1 MLASY
6 QEQLIF
12 LCNNS
17 SCHGIIVWCS
27 LTLTN
32 SFRMKITQDTQT
44 YLECKKSALVGYI
57 VAGLL
62 MIGGVVAVILMLMKS
77 ASNWWLGLIALAIG
91 IAILLLNKSITLIA
105 DGNLRQIRIAK
116 KSLLGASDNSYSFND
131 IKEVMIE
138 EDRDY
143 ERDSDGDR
151 KERITYV
158 LIFNFN
164 NGYQEAINLSSGSSN
179 FSAGGLNMSRFSQ
192 NNAVMRIGQRMA
204 EVIGVPFNHK
214 RLGDMDIGD
223 VVSSVGEVI
232 KQVKQAKQDNQNPPQ
247 A

>member
-1 MLASY
+1 
-6 QEQLIF
+6 
-12 LCNNS
+12 
-17 SCHGIIVWCS
+17 
-27 LTLTN
+27 
-32 SFRMKITQDTQT
+32 MKITQDTQT

-57 VAGLL
+57 VSGLL
-62 MIGGVVAVILMLMKS
+62 MLGGVAAVIIMLLQS
-77 ASNWWLGLIALAIG
+77 ASQWWLGLIALAIG

-105 DGNLRQIRIAK
+105 DGNVRQIRIAK
-116 KSLLGASDNSYSFND
+116 KSLLGASDNAYSFND

-164 NGYQEAINLSSGSSN
+164 NGYQEAINLTRSSSSV
-179 FSAGGLNMSRFSQ
+179 GGLNMSRFSQ

-214 RLGDMDIGD
+214 RRGDMDIGD

-232 KQVKQAKQDNQNPPQ
+232 RQVKQAKQDNQNPPH

>member
-1 MLASY
+1 
-6 QEQLIF
+6 
-12 LCNNS
+12 
-17 SCHGIIVWCS
+17 
-27 LTLTN
+27 
-32 SFRMKITQDTQT
+32 MKITQDTQT

-62 MIGGVVAVILMLMKS
+62 MIGGVVAVILMLIQS
-77 ASNWWLGLIALAIG
+77 ASDWWFGLIALAIG
-91 IAILLLNKSITLIA
+91 IVILLLNKSITLIA

-116 KSLLGASDNSYSFND
+116 KSLLGASDNAYSFND

-164 NGYQEAINLSSGSSN
+164 NGYQEAIKLSSGSSN
-179 FSAGGLNMSRFSQ
+179 FSVGGINMSRFSQ
-192 NNAVMRIGQRMA
+192 NNAMMRIGQRMA

-214 RLGDMDIGD
+214 RRGDMDIGD

>member
-1 MLASY
+1 
-6 QEQLIF
+6 
-12 LCNNS
+12 
-17 SCHGIIVWCS
+17 
-27 LTLTN
+27 
-32 SFRMKITQDTQT
+32 MKITQDTQT

-57 VAGLL
+57 VSGLL
-62 MIGGVVAVILMLMKS
+62 MVGGLVAVILMLMQS
-77 ASNWWLGLIALAIG
+77 ASQWWLGLIALAIG
-91 IAILLLNKSITLIA
+91 IVILLLNKSITLIA

-116 KSLLGASDNSYSFND
+116 KSLLGASDNAYSFND

-151 KERITYV
+151 KMRITYV

-164 NGYQEAINLSSGSSN
+164 NGYQEAINLKRSSSSV
-179 FSAGGLNMSRFSQ
+179 GGLNMSRFSQ

-214 RLGDMDIGD
+214 RRGDMDIGD

-232 KQVKQAKQDNQNPPQ
+232 KQVKQAKQDHQNPPQ
-247 A
+247 V

>member
-1 MLASY
+1 
-6 QEQLIF
+6 
-12 LCNNS
+12 
-17 SCHGIIVWCS
+17 
-27 LTLTN
+27 
-32 SFRMKITQDTQT
+32 MKITQDTQT

-62 MIGGVVAVILMLMKS
+62 MIGGVVAVILMLIQS
-77 ASNWWLGLIALAIG
+77 ASDWWLGLIALAIG
-91 IAILLLNKSITLIA
+91 VAVLLLNKSITLIA

-116 KSLLGASDNSYSFND
+116 KSLLGASDNAYSFND

-151 KERITYV
+151 KMRITYV

-164 NGYQEAINLSSGSSN
+164 NGYQEAIKLSSGSSN
-179 FSAGGLNMSRFSQ
+179 FSVGGINMSRFSQ
-192 NNAVMRIGQRMA
+192 NNAMMRIGQRMA

-214 RLGDMDIGD
+214 RRGDMDIGD

-232 KQVKQAKQDNQNPPQ
+232 KQVKQAKQDHQNPPQ

>member
-1 MLASY
+1 
-6 QEQLIF
+6 
-12 LCNNS
+12 
-17 SCHGIIVWCS
+17 
-27 LTLTN
+27 
-32 SFRMKITQDTQT
+32 MKITQDTQT

-57 VAGLL
+57 VSGLL
-62 MIGGVVAVILMLMKS
+62 LVGGVATVIIMLMQS
-77 ASNWWLGLIALAIG
+77 ASQWWLGLIALAIG
-91 IAILLLNKSITLIA
+91 IAILLLNKSITLTA
-105 DGNLRQIRIAK
+105 DGNVRQIRIAK
-116 KSLLGASDNSYSFND
+116 KSLLGASDNAYSFND

-164 NGYQEAINLSSGSSN
+164 NGYQEAINLARSSSSV
-179 FSAGGLNMSRFSQ
+179 GGLNMSRFSQ

-214 RLGDMDIGD
+214 RRGDMDIGD

-232 KQVKQAKQDNQNPPQ
+232 RQVKQAKQENQNPPH

>member
-1 MLASY
+1 
-6 QEQLIF
+6 
-12 LCNNS
+12 
-17 SCHGIIVWCS
+17 
-27 LTLTN
+27 
-32 SFRMKITQDTQT
+32 MKFTQDTQT
-44 YLECKKSALVGYI
+44 YLECKKSALFGY
-57 VAGLL
+57 VVSGLL
-62 MIGGVVAVILMLMKS
+62 MVGGLIAVILMLMKS

-116 KSLLGASDNSYSFND
+116 KSLLGASDNAYSFND

-138 EDRDY
+138 EDRNY

-151 KERITYV
+151 KEKITYV

-179 FSAGGLNMSRFSQ
+179 FSVGGLNMNRFSQ

-232 KQVKQAKQDNQNPPQ
+232 KQVKQANQNPPQ

>member
-1 MLASY
+1 
-6 QEQLIF
+6 
-12 LCNNS
+12 
-17 SCHGIIVWCS
+17 
-27 LTLTN
+27 
-32 SFRMKITQDTQT
+32 MKITQDTQT
-44 YLECKKSALVGYI
+44 YLECNKSALVGYI
-57 VAGLL
+57 VSGLL
-62 MIGGVVAVILMLMKS
+62 MVGGVVAVILMLIQS
-77 ASNWWLGLIALAIG
+77 ASQWWLGLIALAIG

-105 DGNLRQIRIAK
+105 DGNVRQIRIAK
-116 KSLLGASDNSYSFND
+116 KSLLGASDNAYSFND

-164 NGYQEAINLSSGSSN
+164 NGYQEAINLTRSSSSV
-179 FSAGGLNMSRFSQ
+179 GGLNMSRFSQ

-214 RLGDMDIGD
+214 RRGDMDIGD
-223 VVSSVGEVI
+223 VVSSVGQVI
-232 KQVKQAKQDNQNPPQ
+232 RQVKQAKQDNQNPPHS
-247 A
+247 

>member
-1 MLASY
+1 
-6 QEQLIF
+6 
-12 LCNNS
+12 
-17 SCHGIIVWCS
+17 
-27 LTLTN
+27 
-32 SFRMKITQDTQT
+32 MKITQDAQT

-57 VAGLL
+57 VSGLL
-62 MIGGVVAVILMLMKS
+62 MVGGVVAVILMLKQS
-77 ASNWWLGLIALAIG
+77 ASQWWLGLIALAIG

-105 DGNLRQIRIAK
+105 DGNVRQIRIAK

-131 IKEVMIE
+131 IKDVMIE

-164 NGYQEAINLSSGSSN
+164 NGYQEAINLTPKSSSN
-179 FSAGGLNMSRFSQ
+179 VSVGGLNMSRFSK

-214 RLGDMDIGD
+214 RRGDMDIGD

>member
-1 MLASY
+1 
-6 QEQLIF
+6 
-12 LCNNS
+12 
-17 SCHGIIVWCS
+17 
-27 LTLTN
+27 
-32 SFRMKITQDTQT
+32 MKITQDTQT

-62 MIGGVVAVILMLMKS
+62 MIGGVVAVILMLIQS
-77 ASNWWLGLIALAIG
+77 ASDWWLGLIALAIG
-91 IAILLLNKSITLIA
+91 VAVLLLNKSITLIA
-105 DGNLRQIRIAK
+105 DGNLRQIRIAI

-164 NGYQEAINLSSGSSN
+164 NGYQEAIKLSSGSSN
-179 FSAGGLNMSRFSQ
+179 FSVGGINMSRFSQ
-192 NNAVMRIGQRMA
+192 NNAMMRIGQRMA

-214 RLGDMDIGD
+214 RRGDMDIGD

-232 KQVKQAKQDNQNPPQ
+232 KQVKQAKQNHQNPPQ

>member
-1 MLASY
+1 
-6 QEQLIF
+6 
-12 LCNNS
+12 
-17 SCHGIIVWCS
+17 
-27 LTLTN
+27 
-32 SFRMKITQDTQT
+32 MKITQDTQT

-57 VAGLL
+57 ISGLL
-62 MIGGVVAVILMLMKS
+62 MVGGVAAMVFMLIQS
-77 ASNWWLGLIALAIG
+77 SSQWWLGLIAEAIG
-91 IAILLLNKSITLIA
+91 ILILLLNKSITLIA
-105 DGNLRQIRIAK
+105 DGNIRQIRIAK
-116 KSLLGASDNSYSFND
+116 KSLLGASDNAYSFND

-164 NGYQEAINLSSGSSN
+164 NGYQEAINLTGGSSSN
-179 FSAGGLNMSRFSQ
+179 VSVGGINMSRFSQ
-192 NNAVMRIGQRMA
+192 NNAMMRIGQRMA

-214 RLGDMDIGD
+214 RRGDMDIGD

-232 KQVKQAKQDNQNPPQ
+232 KQVKQAKQDNQNRPQ

>member
-1 MLASY
+1 
-6 QEQLIF
+6 
-12 LCNNS
+12 
-17 SCHGIIVWCS
+17 
-27 LTLTN
+27 
-32 SFRMKITQDTQT
+32 MKITQDNQT

-62 MIGGVVAVILMLMKS
+62 MIGGVVAVILMLIQS
-77 ASNWWLGLIALAIG
+77 ASDWWLGLIALAIG
-91 IAILLLNKSITLIA
+91 VAVLLLNKSITLIA
-105 DGNLRQIRIAK
+105 DGNLRQIRIAI

-151 KERITYV
+151 KERVTYV

-164 NGYQEAINLSSGSSN
+164 NGYQEAIKLSSGSSN
-179 FSAGGLNMSRFSQ
+179 FSVGGINMSRFSQ
-192 NNAVMRIGQRMA
+192 NNAMMRIGQRMA

-214 RLGDMDIGD
+214 RRGDMDIGD

-232 KQVKQAKQDNQNPPQ
+232 KQVKQAKQNHQNPPQ

>member
-1 MLASY
+1 
-6 QEQLIF
+6 
-12 LCNNS
+12 
-17 SCHGIIVWCS
+17 
-27 LTLTN
+27 
-32 SFRMKITQDTQT
+32 MKITQDTQT
-44 YLECKKSALVGYI
+44 YLECKKSAMLGYI
-57 VAGLL
+57 FSGLL
-62 MIGGVVAVILMLMKS
+62 MVGGVIAVILMFMQS
-77 ASNWWLGLIALAIG
+77 ASQWWLGLIALAIG

-105 DGNLRQIRIAK
+105 DGNVRQIKIAK

-151 KERITYV
+151 KERVTYV

-164 NGYQEAINLSSGSSN
+164 NGYQEAIKLSSGSSN
-179 FSAGGLNMSRFSQ
+179 FSVGGINMSRFSQ

-214 RLGDMDIGD
+214 RRGDMDIGD

>member
-1 MLASY
+1 ML
-6 QEQLIF
+6 
-12 LCNNS
+12 
-17 SCHGIIVWCS
+17 
-27 LTLTN
+27 
-32 SFRMKITQDTQT
+32 
-44 YLECKKSALVGYI
+44 GYI
-57 VAGLL
+57 VSGLL
-62 MIGGVVAVILMLMKS
+62 MIGGVVAVILMFMQS
-77 ASNWWLGLIALAIG
+77 ASNWWLGLIALIIG
-91 IAILLLNKSITLIA
+91 VVILLLNKSITLIA

-116 KSLLGASDNSYSFND
+116 KSLLGASDNAYSFND

-151 KERITYV
+151 KMRITYV

-164 NGYQEAINLSSGSSN
+164 NGYQEAINLKRSSSSV
-179 FSAGGLNMSRFSQ
+179 GGLNMSRFSQ

-214 RLGDMDIGD
+214 RRGDMDIGD

>member
-1 MLASY
+1 
-6 QEQLIF
+6 
-12 LCNNS
+12 
-17 SCHGIIVWCS
+17 
-27 LTLTN
+27 
-32 SFRMKITQDTQT
+32 MKITQDTQT

-62 MIGGVVAVILMLMKS
+62 MIGGVVAVILMLIQS
-77 ASNWWLGLIALAIG
+77 ASDWWFGLIALAIG
-91 IAILLLNKSITLIA
+91 IVILLLNKSITLIA

-116 KSLLGASDNSYSFND
+116 KSLLGASDNAYSFND

-164 NGYQEAINLSSGSSN
+164 NGYQEAIKLSSGSSN
-179 FSAGGLNMSRFSQ
+179 FSVGGINMSRFSQ
-192 NNAVMRIGQRMA
+192 NNAMMRIGQRMA
-204 EVIGVPFNHK
+204 EVIGIPFNHK
-214 RLGDMDIGD
+214 RRGDMDIGD

-232 KQVKQAKQDNQNPPQ
+232 KQVKQAKQDHQSPPQ

>member
-1 MLASY
+1 
-6 QEQLIF
+6 
-12 LCNNS
+12 
-17 SCHGIIVWCS
+17 
-27 LTLTN
+27 
-32 SFRMKITQDTQT
+32 MKITQDTQT

-57 VAGLL
+57 VSGLL
-62 MIGGVVAVILMLMKS
+62 MLGGVAAVIIMLLQS
-77 ASNWWLGLIALAIG
+77 ASQWWLGLIALAIG
-91 IAILLLNKSITLIA
+91 VAILLLNKSITLTA
-105 DGNLRQIRIAK
+105 DGNVRQIRIAK
-116 KSLLGASDNSYSFND
+116 KSLLGASDNAYSFND

-164 NGYQEAINLSSGSSN
+164 NGYQEAINLTRSSSSV
-179 FSAGGLNMSRFSQ
+179 GGLNMSRFSQ

-214 RLGDMDIGD
+214 RRGNMDIGD

-232 KQVKQAKQDNQNPPQ
+232 RQVKQAKQDNQNPPH

>member
-1 MLASY
+1 
-6 QEQLIF
+6 
-12 LCNNS
+12 
-17 SCHGIIVWCS
+17 
-27 LTLTN
+27 
-32 SFRMKITQDTQT
+32 MKIIQDTQT

-57 VAGLL
+57 VSGLL
-62 MIGGVVAVILMLMKS
+62 MLGGVAAVIIMLLQS
-77 ASNWWLGLIALAIG
+77 ASQWWLGLIALAIG
-91 IAILLLNKSITLIA
+91 VAILLLNKSITLTA
-105 DGNLRQIRIAK
+105 DGNVRQIRIAK
-116 KSLLGASDNSYSFND
+116 KSLLGASDNAYSFND

-151 KERITYV
+151 KMRITYV

-164 NGYQEAINLSSGSSN
+164 NGYQEAINLKRSSSSV
-179 FSAGGLNMSRFSQ
+179 GGLNMSRFSQ

-214 RLGDMDIGD
+214 RRGDMDIGD

>member
-1 MLASY
+1 
-6 QEQLIF
+6 
-12 LCNNS
+12 
-17 SCHGIIVWCS
+17 
-27 LTLTN
+27 
-32 SFRMKITQDTQT
+32 MKITQDTQT

-57 VAGLL
+57 VSGLL
-62 MIGGVVAVILMLMKS
+62 MLGGVAAVIIMLLQS
-77 ASNWWLGLIALAIG
+77 ASQWWLGLIALAIG
-91 IAILLLNKSITLIA
+91 IAILLLNKSITLTA
-105 DGNLRQIRIAK
+105 DGNVRQIRIAK
-116 KSLLGASDNSYSFND
+116 KSLLGASDNAYSFND

-164 NGYQEAINLSSGSSN
+164 NGYQEAINLTRSSSSV
-179 FSAGGLNMSRFSQ
+179 GGLNMSRFSQ

-214 RLGDMDIGD
+214 RRGDMDIGD

-232 KQVKQAKQDNQNPPQ
+232 RQVKQAKQDNQNPPH

>member
-1 MLASY
+1 
-6 QEQLIF
+6 
-12 LCNNS
+12 
-17 SCHGIIVWCS
+17 
-27 LTLTN
+27 
-32 SFRMKITQDTQT
+32 MKITQDTQT
-44 YLECKKSALVGYI
+44 YLECKKSALVGYF

-62 MIGGVVAVILMLMKS
+62 MIGGVVAVILMLIQS
-77 ASNWWLGLIALAIG
+77 ASDWWLGLIALAIG
-91 IAILLLNKSITLIA
+91 VAVLLLNKSITLIA
-105 DGNLRQIRIAK
+105 DGNVRQIKIGK

-131 IKEVMIE
+131 IKDVMIE

-151 KERITYV
+151 KERITFV

-179 FSAGGLNMSRFSQ
+179 FSVGGINMSRFSQ
-192 NNAVMRIGQRMA
+192 NNAMMRIGQRMA

-214 RLGDMDIGD
+214 RRGDMDIGD

>member
-1 MLASY
+1 
-6 QEQLIF
+6 
-12 LCNNS
+12 
-17 SCHGIIVWCS
+17 
-27 LTLTN
+27 
-32 SFRMKITQDTQT
+32 MKITQDTQT

-62 MIGGVVAVILMLMKS
+62 MIGGVVAVILMLIQS
-77 ASNWWLGLIALAIG
+77 ASDWWLGLIALVIG
-91 IAILLLNKSITLIA
+91 VVILLLNKSITLIA
-105 DGNLRQIRIAK
+105 DGNVRQIRIAK
-116 KSLLGASDNSYSFND
+116 KSLLGASDNAYSFND

-151 KERITYV
+151 KEKITYV

-179 FSAGGLNMSRFSQ
+179 FSVGGLNMSRFSQ

-232 KQVKQAKQDNQNPPQ
+232 KQVKQAKQDHQNPPQ

>member
-1 MLASY
+1 
-6 QEQLIF
+6 
-12 LCNNS
+12 
-17 SCHGIIVWCS
+17 
-27 LTLTN
+27 
-32 SFRMKITQDTQT
+32 MKITQDTQT

-57 VAGLL
+57 VSGLL
-62 MIGGVVAVILMLMKS
+62 MVGGVATVIIMLMQS
-77 ASNWWLGLIALAIG
+77 TSQWWFGLIALAIG
-91 IAILLLNKSITLIA
+91 VVILLLNKSITLIA

-116 KSLLGASDNSYSFND
+116 KSLLGASDNAYSFND

-164 NGYQEAINLSSGSSN
+164 NGYQEAINLTGGSSSN
-179 FSAGGLNMSRFSQ
+179 VSVGGLNMSRFSQ

-214 RLGDMDIGD
+214 RRGDMDLGD
-223 VVSSVGEVI
+223 VVNSVGEVI
-232 KQVKQAKQDNQNPPQ
+232 KQVKQANQDNQSPPH

>member
-1 MLASY
+1 
-6 QEQLIF
+6 
-12 LCNNS
+12 
-17 SCHGIIVWCS
+17 
-27 LTLTN
+27 
-32 SFRMKITQDTQT
+32 MKITQDTQT

-57 VAGLL
+57 VSGLL
-62 MIGGVVAVILMLMKS
+62 MVGGVAAVIIMLLQS
-77 ASNWWLGLIALAIG
+77 ASQWWLGLIALAIG
-91 IAILLLNKSITLIA
+91 VAILLLNKSITLTA
-105 DGNLRQIRIAK
+105 DGNVRQIRIAK
-116 KSLLGASDNSYSFND
+116 KSLLGASDNAYSFND

-164 NGYQEAINLSSGSSN
+164 NGYQEAINLARSSSSV
-179 FSAGGLNMSRFSQ
+179 GGLNMSRFSQ

-214 RLGDMDIGD
+214 RRGDMDIGD

-232 KQVKQAKQDNQNPPQ
+232 KQVKQAKQDHQNPPQ

>member
-1 MLASY
+1 
-6 QEQLIF
+6 
-12 LCNNS
+12 
-17 SCHGIIVWCS
+17 
-27 LTLTN
+27 
-32 SFRMKITQDTQT
+32 MKITQDTQT

-57 VAGLL
+57 VSGLL
-62 MIGGVVAVILMLMKS
+62 LVGGVATVIIMLMQS
-77 ASNWWLGLIALAIG
+77 ASQWWLGLIALAIG
-91 IAILLLNKSITLIA
+91 IAILLLNKSITLTA
-105 DGNLRQIRIAK
+105 DGNVRQIRIAK
-116 KSLLGASDNSYSFND
+116 KSLLGASDNAYSFND

-164 NGYQEAINLSSGSSN
+164 NGYQEAINLARSSSSV
-179 FSAGGLNMSRFSQ
+179 GGLNMSRFSQ

-214 RLGDMDIGD
+214 RRGDMDIGD

-232 KQVKQAKQDNQNPPQ
+232 RQVKQAKQDNQNPPH

>member
-1 MLASY
+1 
-6 QEQLIF
+6 
-12 LCNNS
+12 
-17 SCHGIIVWCS
+17 
-27 LTLTN
+27 
-32 SFRMKITQDTQT
+32 MKITQDTQT

-62 MIGGVVAVILMLMKS
+62 MIGGVVAVILMLIQS
-77 ASNWWLGLIALAIG
+77 ASDWWLGLIALVIG
-91 IAILLLNKSITLIA
+91 VVILLLNKSITLIA

-116 KSLLGASDNSYSFND
+116 KSLLGASDNAYSFND

-151 KERITYV
+151 KMRITYV

-164 NGYQEAINLSSGSSN
+164 NGYQEAINLKRSSSSV
-179 FSAGGLNMSRFSQ
+179 GGLNMSRFSQ

-214 RLGDMDIGD
+214 RRGDMDIGD

>member
-1 MLASY
+1 
-6 QEQLIF
+6 
-12 LCNNS
+12 
-17 SCHGIIVWCS
+17 
-27 LTLTN
+27 
-32 SFRMKITQDTQT
+32 MKITQDTQT

-62 MIGGVVAVILMLMKS
+62 MIGGVVAVILMLIQS
-77 ASNWWLGLIALAIG
+77 ASDWWLGLIALIIG
-91 IAILLLNKSITLIA
+91 VVILLLNKSVTLIA

-116 KSLLGASDNSYSFND
+116 KSLLGASDNAYSFND
-131 IKEVMIE
+131 IEEVMIE

-143 ERDSDGDR
+143 EQDSDGDR
-151 KERITYV
+151 KMRITYF

-164 NGYQEAINLSSGSSN
+164 NGYQEAIKLSSGSSN
-179 FSAGGLNMSRFSQ
+179 FSVGGINMSRFSQ

-214 RLGDMDIGD
+214 RRGDMDIGD

-232 KQVKQAKQDNQNPPQ
+232 KQVKQAKQDHQNPPQ

>member
-1 MLASY
+1 
-6 QEQLIF
+6 
-12 LCNNS
+12 
-17 SCHGIIVWCS
+17 
-27 LTLTN
+27 
-32 SFRMKITQDTQT
+32 MKITQDTQT

-57 VAGLL
+57 FAGLL
-62 MIGGVVAVILMLMKS
+62 IIGGVVAVIILLMKS

-179 FSAGGLNMSRFSQ
+179 FSVGGLNMNRFSQ

-232 KQVKQAKQDNQNPPQ
+232 KQVKQAKHDNQNPPQ

>member
-1 MLASY
+1 
-6 QEQLIF
+6 
-12 LCNNS
+12 
-17 SCHGIIVWCS
+17 
-27 LTLTN
+27 
-32 SFRMKITQDTQT
+32 MKFTQDTQT
-44 YLECKKSALVGYI
+44 YLECKKSALFGY
-57 VAGLL
+57 VVSGLL
-62 MIGGVVAVILMLMKS
+62 MVGGLIAVILMLMKS

-116 KSLLGASDNSYSFND
+116 KSLLGASDNAYSFND

-138 EDRDY
+138 EDRNY

-151 KERITYV
+151 KEKITYV

-179 FSAGGLNMSRFSQ
+179 FSVGGLNMNRFSQ

>member
-1 MLASY
+1 
-6 QEQLIF
+6 
-12 LCNNS
+12 
-17 SCHGIIVWCS
+17 
-27 LTLTN
+27 
-32 SFRMKITQDTQT
+32 MKITQDTQT

-62 MIGGVVAVILMLMKS
+62 MIGGVVAVILMLIQS
-77 ASNWWLGLIALAIG
+77 ASDWWFGLIALAIG
-91 IAILLLNKSITLIA
+91 IVILLLNKSITLIA

-116 KSLLGASDNSYSFND
+116 KSLLGASDNAYSFND

-143 ERDSDGDR
+143 ERESDGDR
-151 KERITYV
+151 KMRITYV

-164 NGYQEAINLSSGSSN
+164 NGYQEAINLKRSSSSV
-179 FSAGGLNMSRFSQ
+179 GGINMSRFTQ

-214 RLGDMDIGD
+214 RRGDMDIGD

-232 KQVKQAKQDNQNPPQ
+232 K
-247 A
+247 

>member
-1 MLASY
+1 
-6 QEQLIF
+6 
-12 LCNNS
+12 
-17 SCHGIIVWCS
+17 
-27 LTLTN
+27 
-32 SFRMKITQDTQT
+32 MKITQDTQT

-62 MIGGVVAVILMLMKS
+62 MIGGVVAVILMLIKS
-77 ASNWWLGLIALAIG
+77 ASDWWLGLIALIIG
-91 IAILLLNKSITLIA
+91 VVILLLNKSITLIA

-116 KSLLGASDNSYSFND
+116 KSLLGASDNAYSFND

-151 KERITYV
+151 KMRITYV

-164 NGYQEAINLSSGSSN
+164 NGYQEAIKLSSGSSN
-179 FSAGGLNMSRFSQ
+179 FSVGGINMSRFSQ
-192 NNAVMRIGQRMA
+192 NNAMMRIGQRMA

-214 RLGDMDIGD
+214 RRGDMDIGD

-232 KQVKQAKQDNQNPPQ
+232 KQVKQAKQDHQNPPQ

>member
-1 MLASY
+1 
-6 QEQLIF
+6 
-12 LCNNS
+12 
-17 SCHGIIVWCS
+17 
-27 LTLTN
+27 
-32 SFRMKITQDTQT
+32 MKITQDTQT

-57 VAGLL
+57 VSVLL
-62 MIGGVVAVILMLMKS
+62 MVGGVLAVILMLMQS
-77 ASNWWLGLIALAIG
+77 ASQWWLGLIALVIG
-91 IAILLLNKSITLIA
+91 IVILLLNKSITLIA
-105 DGNLRQIRIAK
+105 DANVRQIRITK

-131 IKEVMIE
+131 IKDVMIE

-143 ERDSDGDR
+143 DRDSDGDR

-164 NGYQEAINLSSGSSN
+164 NGYQEAINLTPGTSSN
-179 FSAGGLNMSRFSQ
+179 VSVGGLNMNRFSQ

-214 RLGDMDIGD
+214 RRGDMDIGD

-232 KQVKQAKQDNQNPPQ
+232 KQVKQAK
-247 A
+247 

>member
-1 MLASY
+1 
-6 QEQLIF
+6 
-12 LCNNS
+12 
-17 SCHGIIVWCS
+17 
-27 LTLTN
+27 
-32 SFRMKITQDTQT
+32 MKITQDTQT
-44 YLECKKSALVGYI
+44 YLECKKSAMLGYI
-57 VAGLL
+57 FSGLL
-62 MIGGVVAVILMLMKS
+62 MVGGVIAVILMFMQS
-77 ASNWWLGLIALAIG
+77 ASQWWLGLIALAIG

-105 DGNLRQIRIAK
+105 DGNVRQIKIAK

-131 IKEVMIE
+131 IKDVMIE

-151 KERITYV
+151 KERITFV

-179 FSAGGLNMSRFSQ
+179 FSAGGINMSRFSQ

-214 RLGDMDIGD
+214 RRGDMDIGD

>member
-1 MLASY
+1 
-6 QEQLIF
+6 
-12 LCNNS
+12 
-17 SCHGIIVWCS
+17 
-27 LTLTN
+27 
-32 SFRMKITQDTQT
+32 MKITQDTQT

-57 VAGLL
+57 VSGLL
-62 MIGGVVAVILMLMKS
+62 MLGGVAAVIIMLLQS
-77 ASNWWLGLIALAIG
+77 ASQWWLGLIALAIG
-91 IAILLLNKSITLIA
+91 VAILLLNKSITLTA
-105 DGNLRQIRIAK
+105 DGNVRQIRIAK
-116 KSLLGASDNSYSFND
+116 KSLLGASDNAYSFND

-164 NGYQEAINLSSGSSN
+164 NGYQEAINLTRSSSSV
-179 FSAGGLNMSRFSQ
+179 GGLNMSRFSQ

-214 RLGDMDIGD
+214 RRGDMDIGD

-232 KQVKQAKQDNQNPPQ
+232 RQVKQAKQDNQTPPR